1 VNSRQKAT
9 APSPDSEFSPSV
21 EKGSVSMIQIQVAD
35 ELEQDVELVRNT
47 DSSSS
52 ATLAW
57 NVENFNAPQ
66 S

>member
-1 VNSRQKAT
+1 MNSRQKAT
-9 APSPDSEFSPSV
+9 ARSPDSEFSPSV
-21 EKGSVSMIQIQVAD
+21 EKGIVSMIQIQVAD